1 MTLTRFTSPF
11 RTVRRAPRLAVAM
24 ALLWLFLPMATQ
36 AAEPRTELV
45 MFELGT
51 CIYCAVWNDA
61 VGRDYGE
68 TTLGQRAPL
77 RRVDLRHHRPDDL
90 QHVTGVRMTPTFVL
104 LHGGQEV
111 GRILGYIDSRS
122 FWQQLQALMWQVP
135 ARAEKTALSVPAHAT
150 E

>member
-1 MTLTRFTSPF
+1 MTPPLTSAS
-11 RTVRRAPRLAVAM
+11 VRGALLIV
-24 ALLWLFLPMATQ
+24 LLWLFSPVTAQ
-36 AAEPRTELV
+36 AEPSRTELV

-61 VGRDYGE
+61 VGRGYHE

-77 RRVDLRHHRPDDL
+77 RRVDLRHRRPDDL
-90 QHVTGVRMTPTFVL
+90 LHVTGVRMTPTFVL

-111 GRILGYIDSRS
+111 GRILGYVDSPN
-122 FWQQLQALMWQVP
+122 FWRQLQALMWQVP
-135 ARAEKTALSVPAHAT
+135 GRAENTSHAVPARAT